1 MPNYFVTNTAR
12 FNPFTYQELYKTAA
26 DITQQHY
33 ALEEALA
40 NMDDGTLST
49 YLAGEDRESPYV
61 IGYKDLTGRIK
72 TLSEQLAA
80 NGINA
85 NLMKDALRLKGDFKK
100 FSTPVEAA
108 GKRKQQL
115 SDEYRKLQLSV
126 PYLMGENPSEKPLQF
141 YIDNPNYV
149 PTYDNGEA
157 YIKQGTLIGSQLAD
171 QLRNPDAPY
180 TIAPGSG
187 GQLLRAVFR
196 RGYSPEEIA
205 NDPMFVNVTNQI
217 LESRGLDPESKD
229 ARTNTARAYIQQGL
243 YSALGKDDVQERVN
257 QAYLDPLKRL
267 QYDALKNSPA
277 DNFSTQIGSQPY
289 KGEGF
294 DFAVKLFG
302 KDKDHPGILKD
313 LSDKNLVDADGNP
326 LNNSLEVQRYLNGL
340 KQSAGLNRTYRM
352 YNPEGNWSTEWGEN
366 SGNEPSVSGVRQNEA
381 KNKELYYK
389 EKERLGKYGISDS
402 NYRYIQKNLGLKD
415 NFTYDD
421 IEKAISEDPMKYSA
435 GQLGLYGIAN
445 AATSKEQLDV
455 LMNYIGQNIATYSM
469 SADEGRRSK
478 GVFYSTDGARTG
490 EALTINEVNKMLYDK
505 DTVVYGANA
514 TKPLADR
521 GYFYV
526 ATNKGNVAVPI
537 SFMLHAGLPLQ
548 ETTRLM
554 RELGLNPYDFTDT
567 RSDIML
573 DAAVRAGN
581 QWTMDQKVAE
591 VSPSKGR
598 R

>member
-49 YLAGEDRESPYV
+49 YLAGESQDSPYV
-61 IGYKDLTGRIK
+61 RGYNDLTGRIK

-108 GKRKQQL
+108 GKRKLQL

-149 PTYDNGEA
+149 PTYDNGES

-217 LESRGLDPESKD
+217 LESRGLNPESKD

-267 QYDALKNSPA
+267 QYDALKNPPA

-326 LNNSLEVQRYLNGL
+326 LNNSLEVNRYLAKL
-340 KQSAGLNRTYRM
+340 KANAGYGNSDLFT
-352 YNPEGNWSTEWGEN
+352 GNWGTTMVDNPNLSW
-366 SGNEPSVSGVRQNEA
+366 SQSGVRSRPYD
-381 KNKELYYK
+381 KDTRDLYLK
-389 EKERLGKYGISDS
+389 EKERLGRYAISDS
-402 NYRYIQKNLGLKD
+402 EYRNIQKTLDLKD
-415 NFTYDD
+415 NFNLED
-421 IEKAISEDPMKYSA
+421 IQNAIYSDPMKYSA

-469 SADEGRRSK
+469 SADADRRSK

-514 TKPLADR
+514 TKPLADK

-537 SFMLHAGLPLQ
+537 SFMLNAGLPLQ